1 MASVLVHVPEQRG
14 RSPLTVELTPGQTA
28 RFGRGA
34 PGCPVDIELDDPAV
48 PRLAG
53 ELRAT
58 EDYWQLSN
66 LSTGRSYLVENP
78 EGAGEY
84 FRVAPRRL
92 RAPVPFEFAR
102 VVLPTR
108 TGPLAF
114 QVFAPAH
121 AYLEGGADAVLDGA
135 ATLTPFSLDESAVY
149 FLVLVALCEARLRDE
164 STAAIPTARQ
174 VAERLHGHPSAGQLS
189 EQAVSFHLDYLAR
202 HKLRIK
208 QPGDSGRRLDWR
220 REGLVNAALRFGLV
234 HEAHLPL
241 LTAGPGQAC
250 TDPTVTSPAVTGPA
264 VTGPAVTGP
273 TGPGPAG
280 TDRSTA

>member
-1 MASVLVHVPEQRG
+1 MASVLVHVPGQYG
-14 RSPLTVELTPGQTA
+14 RTPVTVEVAPGRTV

-34 PGCPVDIELDDPAV
+34 PGCPVDIELADPAV

-66 LSTGRSYLVENP
+66 LTSGQSYLVENP

-108 TGPLAF
+108 TEPVAF

-121 AYLEGGADAVLDGA
+121 AYLEGGADAGLDGA

-149 FLVLVALCEARLRDE
+149 FLVLTALCEARLRDE

-174 VAERLHGHPSAGQLS
+174 VAERLQRHPAAGRLT

-208 QPGDSGRRLDWR
+208 RPGDAGQRLDWR

-234 HEAHLPL
+234 HEAHLGL
-241 LTAGPGQAC
+241 LAGPC
-250 TDPTVTSPAVTGPA
+250 PTVPADFAGGPESIA
-264 VTGPAVTGP
+264 PQGRA
-273 TGPGPAG
+273 A
-280 TDRSTA
+280 